1 MSLGRYVHDPIAFT
15 DDLIPKNEKGQRW
28 TLSAYQ
34 RRVLRLVFAWD
45 AEGRLGHRLLVW
57 SEPKKSGKTFIA
69 AVLTLWWAYTNAH
82 TEVIVVANDYEQ
94 AAGRVFKTIVDLCR
108 ANPAL
113 AASVSLRAS
122 DRVTVSNG
130 TTITPIASEYRGAA
144 GSRHSLYVVD
154 EPWGI
159 MEERAVRL
167 IEELTPPPT
176 EENAWGLWTTTAG
189 WVGESHL
196 LETTYQRG
204 LKGERPDAELE
215 LYRADDLT
223 MFWSHTPRQPWLTER
238 YYSEQRRS
246 LRPKTFAR
254 LHGNQWVTA
263 ESTLL
268 TPELWDACVVRE
280 HGAYLFADRTVSVY
294 AGVDASTKGDSSAV
308 VAVTVVPE
316 IDERGSGLFLVR
328 HRIWRPSA
336 EEPLDLEQTIE
347 AFLRELHRDFR
358 LTAYCDPYQLHR
370 SITTLKAA
378 GLAIEEFPQ
387 TVGNTVRMGQTLF
400 DLLRSRRLVLYPDA
414 ALRQQA
420 MNTVA
425 IESPRGFRIAKE
437 KASRKIDS
445 IVALAMACCA
455 ALEAPARPIFHIY

>member
-1 MSLGRYVHDPIAFT
+1 VSLGRYVHDPIAFT
-15 DDLIPKNEKGQRW
+15 DDLITKNEKGQPWR
-28 TLSAYQ
+28 LSEYQ
-34 RRVLRLVFAWD
+34 RRVLRLAFTWD
-45 AEGRLGHRLLVW
+45 ADGHLAFRLLVW
-57 SEPKKSGKTFIA
+57 SEPKKSGKTFVA
-69 AVLTLWWAYTNAH
+69 ACLGLWWSFVTPSS
-82 TEVIVVANDYEQ
+82 EVIVCANDYEQ
-94 AAGRVFKTIVDLCR
+94 AVGRVFRTMVDLCR
-108 ANPAL
+108 VNTAL
-113 AASVSLRAS
+113 AASASLRQAE
-122 DRVTVSNG
+122 RITVSNG
-130 TTITPIASEYRGAA
+130 TIITAIASEYRGAA
-144 GSRHSLYVVD
+144 GSRHSLYIVD

-176 EENAWGLWTTTAG
+176 EENAWGLWATTAG
-189 WVGESHL
+189 WVGESNL

-204 LKGERPDAELE
+204 LKGARLDADLE

-246 LRPKTFAR
+246 LRPSTFAR

-308 VAVTVVPE
+308 VAVTVVD

-328 HRIWRPSA
+328 HRVWQPSR

-347 AFLRELHRDFR
+347 VFLRELHRDFR

-400 DLLRSRRLVLYPDA
+400 RFAAQPPLGVVSRRG
-414 ALRQQA
+414 
-420 MNTVA
+420 
-425 IESPRGFRIAKE
+425 I
-437 KASRKIDS
+437 
-445 IVALAMACCA
+445 
-455 ALEAPARPIFHIY
+455 APAGDEHRGH